1 MEKKANSA
9 SDAQKAAK
17 YMVDLSMGNNDI
29 SGLIPL
35 ASAPAPRKKAKAKP
49 TKNIWLRI
57 VHLFRKK

>member
-1 MEKKANSA
+1 MEKKPSSA

-35 ASAPAPRKKAKAKP
+35 VPSAAPRKKNKAKH
-49 TKNIWLRI
+49 TKSIWRRI
-57 VHLFRKK
+57 AALFRKK